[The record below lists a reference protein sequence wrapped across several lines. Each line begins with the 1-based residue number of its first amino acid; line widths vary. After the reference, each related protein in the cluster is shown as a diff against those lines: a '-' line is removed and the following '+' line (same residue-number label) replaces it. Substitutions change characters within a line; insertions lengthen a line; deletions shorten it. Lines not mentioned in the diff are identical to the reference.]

1 MTTLRTL
8 ALASAALIAGT
19 TFTSCA
25 GWEKKACW
33 KESKSSKPVTQEKRV
48 VTQTPGWKTLPSPS
62 FYEGDPNP
70 WQSADR
76 ITAACQ
82 RAKDGAKVLE
92 KQQTLNDVGIY

>member
-33 KESKSSKPVTQEKRV
+33 KESQSSKPVTKEKRV
-48 VTQTPGWKTLPSPS
+48 VTQTPGWKTLPSLPS
-62 FYEGDPNP
+62 TMVTPILGKALIDHSGLPTRKGRCES
-70 WQSADR
+70 SA
-76 ITAACQ
+76 
-82 RAKDGAKVLE
+82 
-92 KQQTLNDVGIY
+92 